1 MSLSDY
7 VFYGTGALAAAVSI
21 FYLGRYGLIGSVVVF
36 ASAWIYRKG
45 RKDATAGRAD
55 AMRDRKNVEDE
66 IAALGPADLDSRYS
80 KWLRRGR

>member
-7 VFYGTGALAAAVSI
+7 VFYGVGAVAVVVSI
-21 FYLGRYGLIGSVVVF
+21 FYLGRYGLIGSLVVF

-45 RKDATAGRAD
+45 RKDAQAGRAD
-55 AMRDRKNVEDE
+55 ALKDRKDVDDE